1 MRIRQITLRNF
12 ERLIVALEI
21 LILVGAS
28 TPRIARAQVTSL
40 PASPVI
46 EAPAIALTPM
56 ARRVLPEIGPRPRR
70 PAKRTL
76 WMTATAYSSTVDQT
90 DSDPF
95 TTASGAKVR
104 DGIVAWN
111 DAPFGTTLRL
121 PSHFGDKIFV
131 VQDRLN
137 ARASK
142 YHVDLW
148 MPTREAATQWG
159 ARLVKVE
166 IL

>member
-1 MRIRQITLRNF
+1 MA
-12 ERLIVALEI
+12 VEI
-21 LILVGAS
+21 LVLIGS
-28 TPRIARAQVTSL
+28 GTPRIVRAQPDPAFVPPAAPVIEL
-40 PASPVI
+40 PASAAFEVEPR
-46 EAPAIALTPM
+46 T
-56 ARRVLPEIGPRPRR
+56 LPEIGPRPRR
-70 PAKRTL
+70 PAKKTF
-76 WMTATAYSSTVDQT
+76 WVTVTAYSSTVDQT

-111 DAPFGTTLRL
+111 GVPFGTTLRL
-121 PSHFGDKIFV
+121 SSHFGDKIFV

-148 MPTREAATQWG
+148 MPTREAAKQWG
-159 ARLVKVE
+159 ARLVKAE